1 MQITDVRVRR
11 FEKEG
16 NRMKGIATVT
26 LDNCFIVTDIRI
38 IDGEKGL
45 FIAMPSRKTAT
56 GEYKDI
62 AHPLDQETRNMFQ
75 DAIMEEYNNTE
86 LPAEEA

>member
-16 NRMKGIATVT
+16 NRMKGIATIT

-75 DAIMEEYNNTE
+75 DAIMEEFNNTE
-86 LPAEEA
+86 LPEEE

>member
-1 MQITDVRVRR
+1 MQITEVRVRK

-56 GEYKDI
+56 GAYKDI
-62 AHPLDQETRNMFQ
+62 AHPLDQETRAMFQ
-75 DAIMEEYNNTE
+75 EAIMEEYNKPT
-86 LPAEEA
+86 PEEE